1 MAIAFFA
8 MVLAICGLGGSNA
21 GKEAVNNNV
30 LAANYFSFYQA
41 KNARQSALELAA
53 DEIEFGWLN
62 IPEMPDAAKQVMRT
76 KLAGYKATIARYE
89 SEPSTNEGKKELMA
103 RARDH
108 EKLRDRALKQDPY
121 FDYAEALL
129 QIAIVLISVSI
140 IASVAWLAFLGGT
153 VGLIGRAADH
163 QRLLPAGGDTRI
175 GVRLLLH
182 LAAGLDP
189 VLEAAEVV
197 DLLVAHV
204 LEQLAGERGAPAG
217 GAMQDHRLVEC
228 QALFGGRRRQVGLE
242 LQRAARNVDGACRLA
257 GRGELGAVAQVDDDR
272 ALGGHL
278 LRLSPV
284 IFGTTALAASTSCLA
299 VVGMGSS
306 S

>member
-1 MAIAFFA
+1 MKAEDAAEMIKSGKESDTFKQRAAVAIAFFA

-41 KNARQSALELAA
+41 KNARQIALELAA

-62 IPEMPDAAKQVMRT
+62 IPEMPDAAKQVMRI

-153 VGLIGRAADH
+153 VGLIGV
-163 QRLLPAGGDTRI
+163 LLTINGFY
-175 GVRLLLH
+175 
-182 LAAGLDP
+182 
-189 VLEAAEVV
+189 
-197 DLLVAHV
+197 LLV
-204 LEQLAGERGAPAG
+204 EIPGLA
-217 GAMQDHRLVEC
+217 
-228 QALFGGRRRQVGLE
+228 
-242 LQRAARNVDGACRLA
+242 
-257 GRGELGAVAQVDDDR
+257 
-272 ALGGHL
+272 
-278 LRLSPV
+278 
-284 IFGTTALAASTSCLA
+284 
-299 VVGMGSS
+299 
-306 S
+306 